1 MMSEELYNN
10 IADTASEKEREVIIY
25 EEWENDMAKES
36 LELIAQRKSEII
48 DACEALYRTKGF
60 REVTIKDIST
70 ETSFSRPSI
79 YNYFETK
86 EEIFLALLTREYD
99 QWTEKLTKLRS
110 GGPWNRDEF
119 ARVLAHT
126 LDGRET
132 MLKIQTMNLYE
143 IEENSRE
150 ERLMEYKRS
159 FYRAMIAID
168 FCLAAYRPDMEER
181 EKLDFRYAFFPFL
194 YGIYA
199 YAYPTQKQLSV
210 MEQVGIPVAQM
221 TIYELA
227 YRCIRKLLPD
237 S

>member
-1 MMSEELYNN
+1 
-10 IADTASEKEREVIIY
+10 
-25 EEWENDMAKES
+25 MAKES
-36 LELIAQRKSEII
+36 LKLIVQRKSEII
-48 DACEALYRTKGF
+48 DACEILYRTKGF
-60 REVTIKDIST
+60 REATIKDIST

-99 QWTEKLTKLRS
+99 RWTEKLIRMRS

-119 ARVLAHT
+119 AQALAHT

-132 MLKIQTMNLYE
+132 MLNIQTMNLYE

-150 ERLMEYKRS
+150 ERLVEYKRA
-159 FYRAMIAID
+159 FYRAMTAVD
-168 FCLAAYRPDMEER
+168 DCLAAYRSDMGEIGKQE
-181 EKLDFRYAFFPFL
+181 FRYAFFPFL

-199 YAYPTQKQLSV
+199 YARPTRKQLSA
-210 MEQVGIPVAQM
+210 MEQVGIPAAQM

-227 YRCIRKLLPD
+227 YHCIRQLLPEA
-237 S
+237 

>member
-1 MMSEELYNN
+1 MKHKM
-10 IADTASEKEREVIIY
+10 REAY
-25 EEWENDMAKES
+25 QAGYSARQEDEMAKES

-48 DACEALYRTKGF
+48 DACENLYRTKGF

-70 ETSFSRPSI
+70 QTSFSRPSI

-99 QWTEKLTKLRS
+99 RWTEELMKVCS

-119 ARVLAHT
+119 AQVLAHT
-126 LDGRET
+126 LDDQET

-150 ERLMEYKRS
+150 ERLMEYKRA
-159 FYRAMIAID
+159 FYRAMTAID
-168 FCLAAYRPDMEER
+168 GCLASYRPDMGET
-181 EKLDFRYAFFPFL
+181 EKRDFRYAFFPFL

-199 YAYPTQKQLSV
+199 YAHPTEKQLSV
-210 MEQVGIPVAQM
+210 MAQVGIPAAQM
-221 TIYELA
+221 TVYELA
-227 YRCIRKLLPD
+227 YHCIRQLLPE

>member
-1 MMSEELYNN
+1 MENAFLSRRNDEAYQAGPGALG
-10 IADTASEKEREVIIY
+10 
-25 EEWENDMAKES
+25 ENDMTKES
-36 LELIAQRKSEII
+36 LELIVQRKNEII
-48 DACEALYRTKGF
+48 DACEILYRTKGF

-99 QWTEKLTKLRS
+99 RWTEKLKKVGF

-119 ARVLAHT
+119 AQVLAHT
-126 LDGRET
+126 LEDQET

-150 ERLMEYKRS
+150 ERLMEYKRA
-159 FYRAMIAID
+159 FYRAMTAID
-168 FCLAAYRPDMEER
+168 HCLEAYRPGMEET
-181 EKLDFRYAFFPFL
+181 EKRDFRYVFFPFL

-199 YAYPTQKQLSV
+199 YAHPTGKQLSV
-210 MEQVGIPVAQM
+210 MEQVGIPSAQM

-227 YRCIRKLLPD
+227 YHCIRQLLPE

>member
-1 MMSEELYNN
+1 
-10 IADTASEKEREVIIY
+10 
-25 EEWENDMAKES
+25 MAKEP
-36 LELIAQRKSEII
+36 LERLAQRRNEII
-48 DACEALYRTKGF
+48 DACEILYRTKGF

-99 QWTEKLTKLRS
+99 RWTEKLIQMRS
-110 GGPWNRDEF
+110 GGPWKRDEF
-119 ARVLAHT
+119 AQALAHT
-126 LDGRET
+126 LDGQET

-159 FYRAMIAID
+159 FYRAMTAID
-168 FCLAAYRPDMEER
+168 DCLSAYRPDMEEAA
-181 EKLDFRYAFFPFL
+181 KLDFRYAFFPFL

-199 YAYPTQKQLSV
+199 YAHPTKKQLSV
-210 MEQVGIPVAQM
+210 MKQVGIPAAQM

-227 YRCIRKLLPD
+227 YHCIRQLLPE

>member
-1 MMSEELYNN
+1 
-10 IADTASEKEREVIIY
+10 
-25 EEWENDMAKES
+25 MAKES
-36 LELIAQRKSEII
+36 LERIAQRRNEII
-48 DACEALYRTKGF
+48 DACEILYRTKGF

-99 QWTEKLTKLRS
+99 RWTEKLIQMRS
-110 GGPWNRDEF
+110 GGPWKRDEF
-119 ARVLAHT
+119 AQALAHT
-126 LDGRET
+126 LDGQET

-159 FYRAMIAID
+159 FYRAMTAID
-168 FCLAAYRPDMEER
+168 DCLSAYRPDMEEAA
-181 EKLDFRYAFFPFL
+181 KLDFRYAFFPFL

-199 YAYPTQKQLSV
+199 YAHPTKKQLSV
-210 MEQVGIPVAQM
+210 MKQVGIPAAQM

-227 YRCIRKLLPD
+227 YHCIRQLLPE

>member
-1 MMSEELYNN
+1 
-10 IADTASEKEREVIIY
+10 
-25 EEWENDMAKES
+25 MAKES
-36 LELIAQRKSEII
+36 LELIAQRKTEIM
-48 DACEALYRTKGF
+48 DACEILYRIKGF

-86 EEIFLALLTREYD
+86 EEIFLALLTREYER
-99 QWTEKLTKLRS
+99 WTEKLIKVS
-110 GGPWNRDEF
+110 FGGPWNRDEF
-119 ARVLAHT
+119 AQALART
-126 LDGRET
+126 LENQDT

-159 FYRAMIAID
+159 FYRAMTAID
-168 FCLAAYRPDMEER
+168 DCLSAYRPDMEEAA
-181 EKLDFRYAFFPFL
+181 KLDFRYAFFPFL

-199 YAYPTQKQLSV
+199 YAHPTKKQLSV
-210 MEQVGIPVAQM
+210 MKQVGIPAAQM

-227 YRCIRKLLPD
+227 YHCIRQLLPE

>member
-1 MMSEELYNN
+1 MNTVVTSREEIL
-10 IADTASEKEREVIIY
+10 AASR
-25 EEWENDMAKES
+25 
-36 LELIAQRKSEII
+36 ELIRQKSLPALSVRSVAS
-48 DACEALYRTKGF
+48 ACG
-60 REVTIKDIST
+60 VSVG
-70 ETSFSRPSI
+70 SI

-99 QWTEKLTKLRS
+99 RWTEKLKKVGF

-119 ARVLAHT
+119 AQVLAHT
-126 LDGRET
+126 LEDQET

-150 ERLMEYKRS
+150 ELLMEYKRA
-159 FYRAMIAID
+159 FYRAMTAID
-168 FCLAAYRPDMEER
+168 HCLEAYRPGMEET
-181 EKLDFRYAFFPFL
+181 EKRDFRYVFFPFL

-199 YAYPTQKQLSV
+199 YAHPTGKQLSV
-210 MEQVGIPVAQM
+210 MEQVGIPSAQM

-227 YRCIRKLLPD
+227 YHCIRQLLPE

>member
-1 MMSEELYNN
+1 
-10 IADTASEKEREVIIY
+10 
-25 EEWENDMAKES
+25 MAKES
-36 LELIAQRKSEII
+36 SELITHRKKEII
-48 DACEALYRTKGF
+48 DACEVLYRTKGF

-86 EEIFLALLTREYD
+86 EEIFLALLTREYE
-99 QWTEKLTKLRS
+99 QWTEKLIEVRS

-119 ARVLAHT
+119 AQALAHT
-126 LDGRET
+126 LDGQET

-150 ERLMEYKRS
+150 ERLREYKIS
-159 FYRAMIAID
+159 FYHAMTAID
-168 FCLAAYRPDMEER
+168 DCLTAYRPDMGEAT
-181 EKLDFRYAFFPFL
+181 KQDFRYAFFPFL

-199 YAYPTQKQLSV
+199 YAYPTKKQLSV
-210 MEQVGIPVAQM
+210 MTQVGIPAAQM

-227 YRCIRKLLPD
+227 YHCIRQLLPEP
-237 S
+237 